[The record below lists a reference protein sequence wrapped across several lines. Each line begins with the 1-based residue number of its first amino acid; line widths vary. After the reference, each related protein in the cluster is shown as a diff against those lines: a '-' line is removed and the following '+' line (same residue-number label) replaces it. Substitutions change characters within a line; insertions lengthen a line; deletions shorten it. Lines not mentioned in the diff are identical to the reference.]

1 MRTCDV
7 EDFKTRSDAV
17 FGSMALDL
25 LGKQIDQ
32 HSSSL
37 TDVVSLIEMRGEA
50 CTVFE
55 REPMTNVL
63 FNKLLGRKKAVVP
76 SHHGNY
82 VPALEEAARLLS
94 EDHGNAT
101 CALMLVFLS
110 DGKPS
115 DHVLAGG
122 SQGTAAGIET
132 KVEDLARQ
140 FGSQLTVGTIG
151 FGGAEG
157 DFAVLK
163 GMAAAATAA
172 GAHGSFSY
180 SGKSSSTLS
189 TFVSSLGSRLS
200 ATRSRIAGMTSV
212 TGSRRGLT
220 PRPRRQDDGRA
231 GLQASAAPLGGNSS
245 GSISFATFWLYT
257 GNTERWRWAWEG
269 KDIGW
274 IRVPMCAADV
284 NGSGVCSVA
293 VSIGELGRGAERV
306 VYDLQRYTQECPGG
320 PIVHVGEPLVAKE
333 SLYAEDDAFNRDF
346 HMVFCKTQQQAA
358 YFARRFN
365 ERVSRLC
372 AQRRWLV
379 PATLTFLSCSVYEL
393 FGACREEYLVMLVE
407 EKLDR
412 RSWSKWNTNA
422 GHVLGSTERG
432 IDQQQLQEGS
442 YDGSGEAN
450 DDDEDA
456 AVPFHLPAIAEGSDS
471 EGEDDQPA
479 PAHHGGG
486 AASTASAAHR
496 LPLLPGDILV
506 ADLPQAFSH
515 FTYRDS
521 DRQRLVCDLQGTLDA
536 SVSPAVYKL
545 TDPAIHHASRSGRSR
560 VYGRTDHGH
569 TGIRRFF
576 QTHKCNALCK
586 LLGLPSDS

>member
-25 LGKQIDQ
+25 LGKQIDE

-37 TDVVSLIEMRGEA
+37 TDVVSLIEMRGDA
-50 CTVFE
+50 CSVFE
-55 REPMTNVL
+55 REPMTNVF
-63 FNKLLGRKKAVVP
+63 FNKLLKRKKAVTP

-82 VPALEEAARLLS
+82 VPALEEAARLMS
-94 EDHGNAT
+94 EDQGNVK

-115 DHVLAGG
+115 DHLLAGG
-122 SQGTAAGIET
+122 TAGIEA
-132 KVEDLARQ
+132 KMEEMARQ

-157 DFAVLK
+157 DFTVLK
-163 GMAAAATAA
+163 GMAAAASAA

-180 SGKSSSTLS
+180 SGRSSSTLS

-212 TGSRRGLT
+212 AGSRRGLT
-220 PRPRRQDDGRA
+220 LRPRRQDEAGRMER
-231 GLQASAAPLGGNSS
+231 QASAALGS
-245 GSISFATFWLYT
+245 GSESISFAKFRLYT
-257 GNTERWRWAWEG
+257 GSTERYRCVWEG
-269 KDIGW
+269 KDRGW
-274 IRVPMCAADV
+274 VRVPMSQAGV
-284 NGSGVCSVA
+284 GGSGVCSVA
-293 VSIGELGRGAERV
+293 VSIEELGRGAERI
-306 VYDLQRYTQECPGG
+306 VYDLQRYTQECLGG
-320 PIVHVGEPLVAKE
+320 PIVYVGEPLVAKE
-333 SLYAEDDAFNRDF
+333 SLYLEDDAFKEDF

-358 YFARRFN
+358 HFARRFN
-365 ERVSRLC
+365 KPVSWLC

-379 PATLTFLSCSVYEL
+379 PAALSFLPCSVYVL
-393 FGACREEYLVMLVE
+393 HGACPGEYLAVLVE

-412 RSWSKWNTNA
+412 TMWSKWNTNA
-422 GHVLGSTERG
+422 GHVLGSVEQG
-432 IDQQQLQEGS
+432 IDQQQQQEGS
-442 YDGSGEAN
+442 DGSGAI
-450 DDDEDA
+450 DDNV
-456 AVPFHLPAIAEGSDS
+456 AVPCHLPAIAEGSDS

-479 PAHHGGG
+479 VAAHQGD
-486 AASTASAAHR
+486 ATISAAAAAAALHT
-496 LPLLPGDILV
+496 LMEGDILV

-521 DRQRLVCDLQGTLDA
+521 GRQRLVCDLQGTLDT
-536 SVSPAVYKL
+536 SVSPAAYKL

-576 QTHKCNALCK
+576 QTHKCNALCR
-586 LLGLPSDS
+586 LLGLPADG